1 MSDCSWAREFYAG
14 DNYSVYNNL
23 GSHFEKDGVC
33 FSVWAPNAKW
43 VSVVGDFNQ
52 WNQDANVMSRNEAGI
67 WETKIPNLKVYD
79 AYKYAI
85 CGEDGEVHLK
95 ADPFAY
101 HAETRPGTA
110 SKLYDINGY
119 DWGDGNWLKYKK
131 KYAPYNRPMNIYEV
145 QLASWRLHE
154 DGNPY
159 TYREL
164 AHELVGYV
172 KEMGYTHIELLPI
185 TEFPYDGSW
194 GYQVSGYFAPTSR
207 FGTPHDLMY
216 FVDMCHR
223 NGIGV
228 IVDWV
233 PAHFPKDEHGLY
245 KFDGSW
251 LYEYTDE
258 LKREH
263 KSWGTHVFDYGRHE
277 IRAFLISSA
286 MFWID
291 KYHVDGIRVDA
302 VASMLYLDYDRN
314 EWRPNCYGGHENLEA
329 ISFLRELNSAI
340 LSKFPE
346 TMMIAE
352 ESTAWPMVTKPPYD
366 GGLGFNFK
374 WNMGWMNDT
383 LSYFSTDPYFRS
395 GCHNKLTFSLTYAFS
410 ENFVL
415 PFSHDEVVHGKCSL
429 IEKQPGEYLQKFA
442 GLRAM
447 IGYMMM
453 HPGKKLNFMGSEFGQ
468 FIEWDYKKALDWFL
482 LDYDMHRKHHTFVK
496 ELNGFY
502 LTHSQLWQIED
513 GWDGF
518 RWLLPD
524 ENDRNILAFVR
535 RNKKGE
541 TLVVVCNFSP
551 CKWEGATIPVLS
563 SGNYVPVFTTEEE
576 RFGGAGHNL
585 QTVSSAKM
593 NYGEFSHGIITDI
606 LPMSVTVYKRERKK
620 SAKER

>member
-1 MSDCSWAREFYAG
+1 MRDNSWAEKFYAG

-23 GSHFEKDGVC
+23 GSHFEDGGVR
-33 FSVWAPNAKW
+33 FTLWAPNAKW
-43 VSVVGDFNQ
+43 VSVVGDFNE
-52 WNQDANVMSRNEAGI
+52 WNQSANSMSRNDVGI
-67 WETKIPNLKVYD
+67 WETFIPNLRVYD

-95 ADPFAY
+95 ADPYAY
-101 HAETRPGTA
+101 HCETRPGTA

-119 DWGDGNWLKYKK
+119 EWGDGNWIKYKK
-131 KYAPYNRPMNIYEV
+131 KHMPYNRPMNIYEV

-164 AHELVGYV
+164 AHELVEYV

-216 FVDMCHR
+216 FVDMCHQ

-245 KFDGSW
+245 RFDGSW
-251 LYEYTDE
+251 LYEYTDP

-263 KSWGTHVFDYGRHE
+263 KGWGTHVFDYGRHE
-277 IRAFLISSA
+277 IRSFLISSA
-286 MFWID
+286 TFWID
-291 KYHVDGIRVDA
+291 KYHFDGIRVDA
-302 VASMLYLDYDRN
+302 VASMLYLDYDRD

-329 ISFLRELNSAI
+329 ISFLRELNSAV

-346 TMMIAE
+346 TLMIAE

-468 FIEWDYKKALDWFL
+468 FIEWDYKKQLDWFL
-482 LDYDMHRKHHTFVK
+482 LEYDMHKKHHTFIK

-502 LTHSQLWQIED
+502 LSNSQLWQIED
-513 GWDGF
+513 SWDGF

-541 TLVVVCNFSP
+541 TLVVICNFSP
-551 CKWEGATIPVLS
+551 VKWEAATIPVLS

-585 QTVSSAKM
+585 QVVSSSKM
-593 NYGEFSHGIITDI
+593 QYGEYSHGIVTDI